1 METTDKIIICVGRQ
15 IGSGGH
21 DIAQLLAKM
30 FGCQFYDREL
40 LNLAARESGFCEKFF
55 EQNDEHKGFFKSVF
69 QLHTSFA
76 DNAVY
81 RNNFSQDSLYQ
92 FQCDAIRKAAEE
104 GNCVFVGRT
113 ADYVLRNHKHVT
125 NVFITADMDQRIQ
138 RVCQRRQT
146 DRAHARKFIAEEEAH
161 RAAYYNYY
169 TGKKWGHSESYDV
182 CINSSLMG
190 IKETAKV
197 IAHII
202 CRRYGW
208 DEHRIGV

>member
-1 METTDKIIICVGRQ
+1 M
-15 IGSGGH
+15 
-21 DIAQLLAKM
+21 
-30 FGCQFYDREL
+30 
-40 LNLAARESGFCEKFF
+40 
-55 EQNDEHKGFFKSVF
+55 
-69 QLHTSFA
+69 
-76 DNAVY
+76 
-81 RNNFSQDSLYQ
+81 
-92 FQCDAIRKAAEE
+92 
-104 GNCVFVGRT
+104 GRT

-190 IKETAKV
+190 IEETAKV